1 MVSSLPPGASKCF
14 RGSQVK
20 TPHDLKVEF
29 LTYVNRLR
37 EDAQSELDLFGSGTV
52 VMRRNGE
59 DITAETVERIKAT
72 IARLDDLISK
82 LERDLSA

>member
-1 MVSSLPPGASKCF
+1 M
-14 RGSQVK
+14 K

>member
-1 MVSSLPPGASKCF
+1 M
-14 RGSQVK
+14 K

-59 DITAETVERIKAT
+59 NITAELVEQVKAT

-82 LERDLSA
+82 LNETSVPNDSRHSVSRNRS